1 MNRKTLLCKQVVK
14 YVVFLIG
21 FFLSLWSQT
30 IGAVRLEMPGSEIE
44 DPCSKL
50 QGIFDRKEVCHFQIR
65 SLTPQQAAGNALAFP
80 VQRAETIPSRPQDGI
95 SGSEFARRTAGMSG
109 ADRQQAALA
118 ELRRGNIPEFL
129 RNLKP
134 VTLSYAP
141 SGQDALTAVIW
152 VMPDYLAI
160 GSNED
165 FLRIPLTYS
174 SATAI
179 ANDWGFILPT
189 CHLKPEPLPPGS
201 NMRSSEYYLK
211 HRKMIRAQR
220 HEAGCALGEL
230 TSGHKK
236 DVVLTNLLLKKPGR
250 LAIYGWHRRSG
261 KPIQPLSTVHEAE
274 YADYSH
280 GVRLISQT
288 VWIDKRPR
296 SIFDVLQDPVLAP
309 LLTYEGEILKP
320 RRLMDQKR

>member
-1 MNRKTLLCKQVVK
+1 VGGVSVSLYNTRLISTGRGKERNRKTLLCKQVVK
-14 YVVFLIG
+14 YAVFLIG
-21 FFLSLWSQT
+21 LFLSLWSQT
-30 IGAVRLEMPGSEIE
+30 LGAERLELSGSEI
-44 DPCSKL
+44 
-50 QGIFDRKEVCHFQIR
+50 
-65 SLTPQQAAGNALAFP
+65 
-80 VQRAETIPSRPQDGI
+80 QRAETIPPRPKDGI

-134 VTLSYAP
+134 VRLSYAP

-189 CHLKPEPLPPGS
+189 RKIVDAIYKQSTCHLKPEPLPPGS

-211 HRKMIRAQR
+211 HRKMIRAERQR
-220 HEAGCALGEL
+220 AGCALGEL

-280 GVRLISQT
+280 GVRLVSQT
-288 VWIDKRPR
+288 VCIDKRPR
-296 SIFDVLQDPVLAP
+296 CIFDVLQDPVLAP